1 MMSASQF
8 QATAKGEVSPADAKQ
23 KLVDAAGDVGENASS
38 LDQAADALLERV
50 AAFFGECVGGNTFC
64 GLSIDEL
71 RDENGKLLS
80 LRLVPCDLVSGDP
93 VRRVAK

>member
-1 MMSASQF
+1 MSASQF
-8 QATAKGEVSPADAKQ
+8 QTTSANARQ

-38 LDQAADALLERV
+38 LDEAADALLERV
-50 AAFFGECVGGNTFC
+50 AAFFGECVGGSTFC

-71 RDENGKLLS
+71 RDENGQLLS